1 MSDLVLLP
9 SSPNRT
15 ESDTKYLILFGPL
28 KNQNVIRASYHWDD
42 RKKLQEDHFLILNL
56 YEDYLERLTSDL
68 NNLND
73 IQKTKEYWRIIIG
86 PWLYYFISIVFDRFE
101 MIKISSQKHKICFAE
116 LPKYNSMD
124 WVPLDFIDFNKK
136 FNNDDW
142 NYYLFSEIIKNTK
155 FVNKKETNNEL
166 DLSSEKT
173 IRDKF
178 FYLKSVLF
186 FLTKIFRNIKRKVV
200 FVEIDIPQKQIYK
213 LLFKLR
219 SFSISYYLRV
229 RPNSKE
235 FDPKK
240 RTKLLKTVNDQNS
253 LEKLLDLLIP
263 KNIPLAYLEGFKEI
277 EKNSNKIFP
286 KKADLIMTSNA
297 YFSNEH
303 FKFWVAEQK
312 NLNTEFWVM
321 VHGGHHGTALFN
333 GPGELTEKIADR
345 FYCWGWGKYNLPS
358 PKLSNLRAHN
368 IKMKGNKI
376 LFIPYSIS
384 KYSNHVDSSPMS
396 NSFDDC
402 KKMHCD
408 FFNELKKIRMIEQ
421 VIVRI
426 KKDIE
431 SRNLEDEYSDHLNSN
446 QFLISDNEPLV
457 KSIEKSQLVI
467 VTYDSTVFLE
477 ALILNQPTCLFLRK
491 NFWEMSEDA
500 QPFFDRF
507 VSCGILHYDE
517 KSLANHISKNKN
529 NFKIWWYSKEVQ
541 EAKNSF
547 IKKFGLNSDN
557 WIEDWYNEINNFLQ
571 KKK

>member
-9 SSPNRT
+9 ASPNRT

-42 RKKLQEDHFLILNL
+42 RKKLQEDHFHILNL
-56 YEDYLERLTSDL
+56 YEDYLERLTFDL

-86 PWLYYFISIVFDRFE
+86 PWLYYFISMVFDRFE
-101 MIKISSQKHKICFAE
+101 MIKISSQKYKICFAE
-116 LPKYNSMD
+116 LPKYNSID

-155 FVNKKETNNEL
+155 FVNKKETNSEL
-166 DLSSEKT
+166 YPSSEK
-173 IRDKF
+173 IIQDKF
-178 FYLKSVLF
+178 FYLKSFLF
-186 FLTKIFRNIKRKVV
+186 FLTKFFRKIKRKVI
-200 FVEIDIPQKQIYK
+200 FVEVDISQKQIYK

-229 RPNSKE
+229 RPKSKE
-235 FDPKK
+235 FDLKQ
-240 RTKLLKTVNDQNS
+240 RTKLLKTVNDQNP

-263 KNIPLAYLEGFKEI
+263 KNIPLSYLEGFKEI
-277 EKNSNKIFP
+277 EKESNKIYP

-303 FKFWVAEQK
+303 FKFWVAKQK
-312 NLNTEFWVM
+312 NLNAEFWVM

-333 GPGELTEKIADR
+333 GPGELTEKISDR
-345 FYCWGWGKYNLPS
+345 FYCWGWGKFNLPS
-358 PKLSNLRAHN
+358 PKLSDLRAYN
-368 IKMKGNKI
+368 IKTKGNKI

-384 KYSNHVDSSPMS
+384 KYSNHVDSSPIS

-408 FFNELKKIRMIEQ
+408 FFKELKKIKMIEQ

-431 SRNLEDEYSDHLNSN
+431 SRNLEDDYSDHININ
-446 QFLISDNEPLV
+446 QFLYSDNEPLV
-457 KSIEKSQLVI
+457 KSIEKSELVI
-467 VTYDSTVFLE
+467 VTYDPTVFLE

-491 NFWEMSEDA
+491 NFWEMSKDA
-500 QPFFDRF
+500 QPFFDCF

-517 KSLANHISKNKN
+517 KSLANHISKYKN
-529 NFKIWWYSKEVQ
+529 NYKIWWYSKEVQ

-557 WIEDWYNEINNFLQ
+557 WIEDWYNEISNFLE